1 MKHKYILNTVI
12 PCIQHHSSTIYHST
26 CFIAAKHTV
35 TFLLKALMQNG
46 YKEDVFRLEEGCIVL
61 NIDTFHKDP
70 SS

>member
-35 TFLLKALMQNG
+35 TFLLKALMQNW
-46 YKEDVFRLEEGCIVL
+46 YKEDVFRL
-61 NIDTFHKDP
+61 
-70 SS
+70 